1 MDPASIIGTTSAAL
15 SFVDFVCKA
24 VAVAREIHNSATPVC
39 RDQDVRLEKIAAAL
53 KPGLEQLT
61 RKVAEKGECTLS
73 DEERSMLSVANQC
86 YAVANK
92 ILRHLRA
99 SNPQEENDTG
109 LNGSDIK
116 VLSKLNRGVKT
127 IKTALHILWTK
138 SEADELKHEFNLC
151 TTQLT
156 AHLVLVTRYV
166 LSQLMPV
173 LTLTVTF
180 LGPISWGS

>member
-15 SFVDFVCKA
+15 TFVDFICKA
-24 VAVAREIHNSATPVC
+24 VAITREIHDSAAPGC
-39 RDQDVRLEKIAAAL
+39 RDQDVRLEKIAAAI
-53 KPGLEQLT
+53 KPGLDQLT
-61 RKVAEKGECTLS
+61 RKVAEKGESALS
-73 DEERSMLSVANQC
+73 DEERSMLGVANQC

-92 ILRHLRA
+92 ILSHLRA
-99 SNPQEENDTG
+99 TTPQEKNSTG
-109 LNGSDIK
+109 PNGPNVK

-156 AHLVLVTRYV
+156 AHLVLVTR
-166 LSQLMPV
+166 
-173 LTLTVTF
+173 
-180 LGPISWGS
+180 